1 MEMGTFQGVVKY
13 RVVQKI
19 AWLGRRTATFIIHN
33 RKTLTFR
40 VSILIN
46 EKEKRS
52 PVVVDRSLHSY
63 EMFIAVKGPKPNT
76 IVVKVL

>member
-19 AWLGRRTATFIIHN
+19 TWLGRRTATFIIHN
-33 RKTLTFR
+33 RKTLTFECQTY
-40 VSILIN
+40 N